1 MLAIGAMATSKM
13 SAAEKLTGNAAEYGR
28 KHIGFQS
35 YGLGSEMLEN
45 PAYALKEMKSYG
57 YDYLELAFYYHGVL
71 KGWNEG
77 SSEIPVKDFKKM
89 ADDAGLKILSSHV
102 TPENLAHKEWFTIFQ
117 DLNLIDAKC
126 YDCPAAT
133 TSGVDSGG
141 STATKANF
149 GYSVNYTR
157 NIYIHSKS
165 MVIVKEPSGVM
176 NIMDGRNNYA
186 RWLCKAECSW
196 KSQGGNW
203 VWQTTRHSGSNSN
216 ILHLDGHAESMKSDW
231 VNANSYAVKSHYFHP
246 EGYCN

>member
-1 MLAIGAMATSKM
+1 MKKNQRCFTLIELLVVIAIIAILAAMLLPALSKAREKARSISCVSNLKQIGLIWAMYTDDYNS
-13 SAAEKLTGNAAEYGR
+13 
-28 KHIGFQS
+28 I
-35 YGLGSEMLEN
+35 N
-45 PAYALKEMKSYG
+45 PPCAG
-57 YDYLELAFYYHGVL
+57 Y
-71 KGWNEG
+71 
-77 SSEIPVKDFKKM
+77 
-89 ADDAGLKILSSHV
+89 V

-117 DLNLIDAKC
+117 DLNLIDAKV

-133 TSGVDSGG
+133 TSGVESGG
-141 STATKANF
+141 TTATKANF
-149 GYSVNYTR
+149 GYSVNFTR

-231 VNANSYAVKSHYFHP
+231 VNANSYAVKAHYFHP